1 MTLKIIES
9 QMSTDDFE
17 DEPHDGIEYTVD
29 KVGTVS
35 VSPNQMSLYDIDEYE
50 CPESVTESNDKDP
63 SVDSADYLLD

>member
-1 MTLKIIES
+1 MKIIES

-29 KVGTVS
+29 KVGTAS
-35 VSPNQMSLYDIDEYE
+35 VSQYQMSLDDIDEYE
-50 CPESVTESNDKDP
+50 CPETVTESNEQDP